1 MKKRSLIALIAL
13 IVACMMVFAACGG
26 GADKEDEKKDDETT
40 VSTED
45 TTAAPEVD
53 DTTAAPEVETPA
65 TNEALS
71 EVAYAGYT
79 SYDTIE
85 GFTFYYDSSNTVK
98 KISFEEVAFPGNVTE
113 DASKVIEA
121 LYTKINGYIAQGYDV
136 VATKSNATDDV
147 YYAEAVITLSSQKE
161 IALFYEIL
169 GSTSSA
175 TELTLA
181 DAESFV
187 KSKGYTLFNPDT
199 MDITDLVPSGSEEP
213 SNPAASAGS
222 VVYQMT
228 DEEEGVIAY
237 NFIYDANGNVT
248 EVDYAMVTTPEK
260 TESQEVIEVFDQ
272 VYGAFE
278 QLKNAGCDVT
288 VEYGVVDGVRA
299 LEAKIMVSGE
309 MEVSFISSI
318 LEANFTGATI
328 KLADAEAAAKAQGYT
343 LFEG

>member
-1 MKKRSLIALIAL
+1 MKKRSLLALIAL

-65 TNEALS
+65 EKTDAEKVADYVALKGTTIISMFESGFTSSGMSCTSTIEAVDTGIVLKICINDLVDIPEEQKTMLQNTFDQSAAALS
-71 EVAYAGYT
+71 GNFAPIQAEIPELTYVKFDFCEKDGDLLAT
-79 SYDTIE
+79 FTI
-85 GFTFYYDSSNTVK
+85 D
-98 KISFEEVAFPGNVTE
+98 
-113 DASKVIEA
+113 
-121 LYTKINGYIAQGYDV
+121 
-136 VATKSNATDDV
+136 
-147 YYAEAVITLSSQKE
+147 
-161 IALFYEIL
+161 
-169 GSTSSA
+169 GSTA
-175 TELTLA
+175 EKPET
-181 DAESFV
+181 DA
-187 KSKGYTLFNPDT
+187 
-199 MDITDLVPSGSEEP
+199 
-213 SNPAASAGS
+213 PAASVGS
-222 VVYQMT
+222 VVYQMK
-228 DEEEGVIAY
+228 DEEEGVVAY

-248 EVDYAMVTTPEK
+248 EVDYAMVTTPEM
-260 TESQEVIEVFDQ
+260 TESQEAIEAFEQ

-343 LFEG
+343 LFEE

>member
-1 MKKRSLIALIAL
+1 MGTKNSYKLNLGDEKMKKRSLIALIAL
-13 IVACMMVFAACGG
+13 IVACVMVFAACGG

-65 TNEALS
+65 EKTDAEKVADYVALKGTTIISMFESGFTSSGMSCTSTIEAVDTGIVLKICINDLVDIPEEQKAMLQSTFDQSAAALS
-71 EVAYAGYT
+71 
-79 SYDTIE
+79 
-85 GFTFYYDSSNTVK
+85 
-98 KISFEEVAFPGNVTE
+98 GNF
-113 DASKVIEA
+113 API
-121 LYTKINGYIAQGYDV
+121 Q
-136 VATKSNATDDV
+136 
-147 YYAEAVITLSSQKE
+147 AEIP
-161 IALFYEIL
+161 
-169 GSTSSA
+169 
-175 TELTLA
+175 ELTY
-181 DAESFV
+181 V
-187 KSKGYTLFNPDT
+187 KFDFCEKDG
-199 MDITDLVPSGSEEP
+199 DLIATFTIDGSEAEKP
-213 SNPAASAGS
+213 ETDAPATSAGS

-228 DEEEGVIAY
+228 DEEEGVVAY

-248 EVDYAMVTTPEK
+248 EVDYAMVTTPEM
-260 TESQEVIEVFDQ
+260 TESQEAIEAFEQ

-278 QLKNAGCDVT
+278 QLKNAGCNVT

-299 LEAKIMVSGE
+299 LEAKIMVTGE

>member
-13 IVACMMVFAACGG
+13 IVACVMVFAACGG

-65 TNEALS
+65 EKTDAEKVADYVALKGTTIISMFESGFTSSGMSCTSTIEAVDTGIVLKICINDLVDIPEEQKAMLQSTFDQSAAALS
-71 EVAYAGYT
+71 
-79 SYDTIE
+79 
-85 GFTFYYDSSNTVK
+85 
-98 KISFEEVAFPGNVTE
+98 GNF
-113 DASKVIEA
+113 API
-121 LYTKINGYIAQGYDV
+121 Q
-136 VATKSNATDDV
+136 
-147 YYAEAVITLSSQKE
+147 AEIP
-161 IALFYEIL
+161 
-169 GSTSSA
+169 
-175 TELTLA
+175 ELTY
-181 DAESFV
+181 V
-187 KSKGYTLFNPDT
+187 KFDFCEKDG
-199 MDITDLVPSGSEEP
+199 DLIATFTIDGSEAEKP
-213 SNPAASAGS
+213 ETDAPATSAGS

-228 DEEEGVIAY
+228 DEEEGVVAY

-248 EVDYAMVTTPEK
+248 EVDYAMVTTPEM
-260 TESQEVIEVFDQ
+260 TESQEAIEAFEQ

-278 QLKNAGCDVT
+278 QLKNAGCNVT

>member
-13 IVACMMVFAACGG
+13 IVACVMVFAACGG

-65 TNEALS
+65 EKTDAEKVADYVALKGTTIISMFESGFTSSGMSCTSTIEAVDTGIVLKICINDLVDIPEEQKAMLQSTFDQSAAALS
-71 EVAYAGYT
+71 
-79 SYDTIE
+79 
-85 GFTFYYDSSNTVK
+85 
-98 KISFEEVAFPGNVTE
+98 GNF
-113 DASKVIEA
+113 API
-121 LYTKINGYIAQGYDV
+121 Q
-136 VATKSNATDDV
+136 
-147 YYAEAVITLSSQKE
+147 AEIP
-161 IALFYEIL
+161 
-169 GSTSSA
+169 
-175 TELTLA
+175 ELTY
-181 DAESFV
+181 V
-187 KSKGYTLFNPDT
+187 KFDFCEKDG
-199 MDITDLVPSGSEEP
+199 DLIATFTIDGSEAEKP
-213 SNPAASAGS
+213 ETDAPATSAGS

-228 DEEEGVIAY
+228 DEEEGVVAY

-248 EVDYAMVTTPEK
+248 EVDYAMVTTPEM
-260 TESQEVIEVFDQ
+260 TESQEAIEAFEQ

-278 QLKNAGCDVT
+278 QLKNAGCNVT

-299 LEAKIMVSGE
+299 LEAKIMVTGE

>member
-53 DTTAAPEVETPA
+53 TPTEKTDEEKVADYVAANGSKIISEFEASFTTSGMTC
-65 TNEALS
+65 NS
-71 EVAYAGYT
+71 
-79 SYDTIE
+79 TIE
-85 GFTFYYDSSNTVK
+85 AVGKGIVVKVCVNEIVDLTADQKKVMQDTFDQGASQFGAGFDDMKAEIPALTYIRFDICEK
-98 KISFEEVAFPGNVTE
+98 DGDLVASLNI
-113 DASKVIEA
+113 D
-121 LYTKINGYIAQGYDV
+121 
-136 VATKSNATDDV
+136 
-147 YYAEAVITLSSQKE
+147 
-161 IALFYEIL
+161 
-169 GSTSSA
+169 GSTA
-175 TELTLA
+175 EKPET
-181 DAESFV
+181 DA
-187 KSKGYTLFNPDT
+187 
-199 MDITDLVPSGSEEP
+199 
-213 SNPAASAGS
+213 PAASAGS
-222 VVYQMT
+222 VVYQMK
-228 DEEEGVIAY
+228 DEEEGVVAY

-248 EVDYAMVTTPEK
+248 EVDYAMVTTPEM
-260 TESQEVIEVFDQ
+260 TESQEAIEAFEQ

-278 QLKNAGCDVT
+278 QLKNAGCNVT
-288 VEYGVVDGVRA
+288 IEYGVVDGVRA
-299 LEAKIMVSGE
+299 LEAKIMVTGE